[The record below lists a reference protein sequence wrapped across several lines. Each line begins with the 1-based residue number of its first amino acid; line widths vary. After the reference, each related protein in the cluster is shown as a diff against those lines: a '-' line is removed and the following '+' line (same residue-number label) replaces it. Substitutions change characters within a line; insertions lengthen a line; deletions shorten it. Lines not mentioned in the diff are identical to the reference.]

1 MRVIVGITGAS
12 GTIYA
17 QKFVE
22 KLFKKVEL
30 EIVVSDFGKEVIRH
44 ENPDFLTDLSKFGK
58 LYKLDNFHSPIASGS
73 HLFDA
78 MIVIPCSM
86 KTMGLIANG
95 IANNLIIRAAE
106 VCMKEKRKLILCPR
120 ESPLSSI
127 HLDNMAKLA
136 KLGVIIAPLMPSF
149 YLKPKTIDDLI
160 EHTVNRL
167 LDLIGVPDDLAKRWD
182 HILKEKLKIRK

>member
-17 QKFVE
+17 QKFIE
-22 KLFKKVEL
+22 KLFKKAEL
-30 EIVVSDFGKEVIRH
+30 EIVVSDFGKEVTKL
-44 ENPDFLTDLSKFGK
+44 ENPDFLTELSKFGK
-58 LYKLDNFHSPIASGS
+58 IYNFNNFNSPIASGS

-120 ESPLSSI
+120 ESPLSPI

-149 YLKPKTIDDLI
+149 YIKPKTIDDLI

-167 LDLIGVPDDLAKRWD
+167 LDLIGIPDDLAKRWD
-182 HILKEKLKIRK
+182 HIVKEKLKIRK

>member
-12 GTIYA
+12 GSIYA
-17 QKFVE
+17 QKFIE

-30 EIVVSDFGKEVIRH
+30 EIVVSDFGTEVIKL
-44 ENPDFLTDLSKFGK
+44 ENPDFLAELSRFGK
-58 LYKLDNFHSPIASGS
+58 IYNFNNFNSPIASGS

-95 IANNLIIRAAE
+95 IANNLIVRAAE

-182 HILKEKLKIRK
+182 HIIKEKLKIRK

>member
-30 EIVVSDFGKEVIRH
+30 EIVVSDFGKEVVRL
-44 ENPDFLTDLSKFGK
+44 ENPDFLAELSKFGRIYS
-58 LYKLDNFHSPIASGS
+58 LNDFDLPIASGS

-120 ESPLSSI
+120 ESPLSPI

>member
-22 KLFKKVEL
+22 KFSEKAEL
-30 EIVVSDFGKEVIRH
+30 EIVVSKVGKEVIRQ
-44 ENPDFLTDLSKFGK
+44 EKPNFLAELSKYGK
-58 LYKLDNFHSPIASGS
+58 VYEFNDYNVSIASGS

-78 MIVIPCSM
+78 MIIIPCSM
-86 KTMGLIANG
+86 KTLGLIANG

-120 ESPLSSI
+120 ESPLSPI
-127 HLDNMAKLA
+127 HLENMSKLA
-136 KLGVIIAPLMPSF
+136 KLGVIIAPLMPAF
-149 YLKPKTIDDLI
+149 YTKPETIDDLI
-160 EHTVNRL
+160 EHTVTRL
-167 LDLIGVPDDLAKRWD
+167 MDLLGVPEEHVKRWM
-182 HILKEKLKIRK
+182 E